1 MISRIFFQQI
11 LLMTGNPGHRPALVD
26 FANLFTKKVSLLIC
40 GHVLT
45 DTQPAILSTLKDNVQ
60 MWLKDHNVRGF
71 YLVNQTQTFEEGSR
85 NCITMAGKRLT
96 LKKVLKIQFHEIF
109 FCSRAWKIVS

>member
-1 MISRIFFQQI
+1 
-11 LLMTGNPGHRPALVD
+11 MTGNPGHRPALVD

-85 NCITMAGKRLT
+85 NCITMAGKKY
-96 LKKVLKIQFHEIF
+96 LKAKK
-109 FCSRAWKIVS
+109 SY

>member
-1 MISRIFFQQI
+1 MLQI